1 MAKSPILLDF
11 SLLRENA
18 NFRAVFFARFI
29 SILGLG
35 MLTVAVPVQ
44 IQMMTGST
52 LQVGLAV
59 TLDGLGMFIGLL
71 LGGVLADRLDRRK
84 LILFARFTCGLGFIG
99 LSINAFSVTPSL
111 WVLYVLAAWDGFF
124 GALGMTALMAAT
136 PSLVGRENLAAAGGL
151 SMLTVRFGSV
161 ISPAIGGL
169 VIVYGGVGWN
179 YGIAA
184 VGTMLTLLPLLSLPA
199 MKPTTSQHEHPLRA
213 LATGISFV
221 LRHKVVGSVVLLGT
235 LVSMIGAIRILFPAL
250 AENTY
255 HVGAS
260 QIGLMYS
267 VVPLGATIGAFT
279 SGWVNQVRRPGMV
292 LMYSSIGAF
301 LAIGTLGLTNNF
313 YLALPGLLLYGY
325 LGSISG
331 LLQYTLVQTHT
342 PDALL
347 GRVNSLWNVQ
357 FVAGE
362 SFGALGLGVLAKV
375 MAPALSALTFGM
387 IAATVGGVIAVC
399 GGTLRRA
406 TMGDEVS
413 DEGEKADKVGG

>member
-169 VIVYGGVGWN
+169 VIVYGGGLELRDCCGGDDVN
-179 YGIAA
+179 AVAA
-184 VGTMLTLLPLLSLPA
+184 VEFARNETDDQPA
-199 MKPTTSQHEHPLRA
+199 
-213 LATGISFV
+213 
-221 LRHKVVGSVVLLGT
+221 
-235 LVSMIGAIRILFPAL
+235 
-250 AENTY
+250 
-255 HVGAS
+255 
-260 QIGLMYS
+260 
-267 VVPLGATIGAFT
+267 
-279 SGWVNQVRRPGMV
+279 
-292 LMYSSIGAF
+292 
-301 LAIGTLGLTNNF
+301 
-313 YLALPGLLLYGY
+313 
-325 LGSISG
+325 
-331 LLQYTLVQTHT
+331 
-342 PDALL
+342 
-347 GRVNSLWNVQ
+347 
-357 FVAGE
+357 
-362 SFGALGLGVLAKV
+362 
-375 MAPALSALTFGM
+375 
-387 IAATVGGVIAVC
+387 
-399 GGTLRRA
+399 
-406 TMGDEVS
+406 
-413 DEGEKADKVGG
+413 

>member
-1 MAKSPILLDF
+1 ME
-11 SLLRENA
+11 R
-18 NFRAVFFARFI
+18 
-29 SILGLG
+29 GLG
-35 MLTVAVPVQ
+35 GEERC
-44 IQMMTGST
+44 I
-52 LQVGLAV
+52 
-59 TLDGLGMFIGLL
+59 
-71 LGGVLADRLDRRK
+71 
-84 LILFARFTCGLGFIG
+84 
-99 LSINAFSVTPSL
+99 
-111 WVLYVLAAWDGFF
+111 
-124 GALGMTALMAAT
+124 
-136 PSLVGRENLAAAGGL
+136 RE
-151 SMLTVRFGSV
+151 R
-161 ISPAIGGL
+161 
-169 VIVYGGVGWN
+169 
-179 YGIAA
+179 
-184 VGTMLTLLPLLSLPA
+184 
-199 MKPTTSQHEHPLRA
+199 LRA

>member
-11 SLLRENA
+11 SLLKDNA

-59 TLDGLGMFIGLL
+59 TLDGVGMFIGLL

-99 LSINAFSVTPSL
+99 LSFNAFSATPSL

-199 MKPTTSQHEHPLRA
+199 MKPATSQHEHPLRA

-221 LRHKVVGSVVLLGT
+221 FSHKVVGSVVLLGT

-260 QIGLMYS
+260 QVGLMYS

-279 SGWVNQVRRPGMV
+279 SGWVNQVRRPGIV
-292 LMYSSIGAF
+292 LMYSSIAAF
-301 LAIGTLGLTNNF
+301 LAIGTLGLTHNF

-362 SFGALGLGVLAKV
+362 SFGALGLGVLARV
-375 MAPALSALTFGM
+375 MAPALSALTFG
-387 IAATVGGVIAVC
+387 AAAAVLGGIIVVC

-406 TMGDEVS
+406 TMGGNQSDSEGDEVVV
-413 DEGEKADKVGG
+413 E